1 MSDDGCRVMDDG
13 CRVYGCRVYGC
24 RMSGIVVTVSF
35 NCVQGLDNL
44 WAAHQSD
51 RLLPVL
57 QQFFITP
64 DVLDVIGA
72 SYIEIRSRMWVDEY
86 EHCRKEL
93 AASFAL
99 LPKTTLADSDNDK
112 EMIRLAKSS
121 QPPLAAKLMSLRDD
135 LTAFE
140 RHISEFTV
148 IIKNHIPINMQ
159 HINTFTEFCT
169 IMAELTK
176 TKLAADMQPLRDY
189 VRLREMLHEILVD
202 IETGVCHPLAQVHA
216 AFENERQQDAKRRLT
231 ARRTEMAAKLAADY
245 DVSRMKH
252 AEAQRR
258 ILNRDHG
265 LFLGLVAVIY
275 VGLDLAV
282 ELDQMF
288 DEYLSGFQVKL

>member
-1 MSDDGCRVMDDG
+1 MCPTETFV
-13 CRVYGCRVYGC
+13 
-24 RMSGIVVTVSF
+24 
-35 NCVQGLDNL
+35 N
-44 WAAHQSD
+44 
-51 RLLPVL
+51 
-57 QQFFITP
+57 
-64 DVLDVIGA
+64 
-72 SYIEIRSRMWVDEY
+72 
-86 EHCRKEL
+86 EL
-93 AASFAL
+93 IYAPSPNAASSF
-99 LPKTTLADSDNDK
+99 SDNDK
-112 EMIRLAKSS
+112 EMLRLAKSS
-121 QPPLAAKLMSLRDD
+121 QPPLAAKLMALRDD

-202 IETGVCHPLAQVHA
+202 IETGMCHPLAQVHA

-231 ARRTEMAAKLAADY
+231 ARRTEMAVKLAADY